1 MAGVSRWP
9 GMLSPGPAR
18 EFTRSPAI
26 LTLPGRAVAS
36 VLGERYGDCGR
47 AFSTSSKVK
56 PPASTEGEHRGQG
69 FA

>member
-36 VLGERYGDCGR
+36 VWATGSVVAVGFLTGAAIE
-47 AFSTSSKVK
+47 
-56 PPASTEGEHRGQG
+56 EGI
-69 FA
+69 